1 MSGFDVRE
9 YQSVILGALLHDV
22 GKLLHRGND
31 EYKYSNGHEAASAQF
46 ITKFY
51 DRLKNDALYDIN
63 LVRVLVRHHKPKT
76 PKSVILNDD
85 DIKDKS
91 EDDKNRIWKLI
102 QTIRQADIY
111 SCVERE
117 RDKDKQSGFADRHL
131 PLVSIFSGVNLDG
144 ATRREQNKTTYSLTP
159 LKANQSFPMEIE
171 SLKDNEIKNTIK
183 LFEESIPYFSAFKS
197 FDDVLNKWLNILEEH
212 MWAVPSDTR
221 YETSDV
227 SLYDHLRS
235 TAAIAACLYKRHI
248 VAIEEGKKLDRIN
261 EFIFIGGDFSG
272 IQDYIFDI
280 TNRGSGGAAKRLRA
294 RSFFISVFSEAT
306 IHKILHSL
314 DLPIVCNLFSSGG
327 KFLLLAPN
335 VEGLES
341 TLQNVKKEIEREI
354 HKTYFNQFSFIMAW
368 MPKIKGFKEK
378 FKVYSFFSIADEM
391 FHLLETEKARKSLNV
406 LLDVEA
412 GKWNEHAFVADEL
425 YEEYQK
431 HGACSICGRGPATH
445 EEKEKDEEDEAVRCC
460 FTCYRDKLIGQR
472 LPKAEF
478 VAFGRG
484 DVSKEDE
491 DEGKRIVIFHK
502 QENDGRQKDYYAE
515 FLDSWKESDDFY
527 LIYDIGQ
534 QGDSANKNR
543 LIPLKKYY
551 ANYIPTSEKGVLDFE
566 DIAGCS
572 NWQNGEKKFGSS
584 LIGVLKADVDNLG
597 LIFSKGF
604 ENPDRLERG
613 LTEIDRKT
621 VSRYLTMSRM
631 LDLFFSG
638 WVKETMSNGSKESL
652 LTELNEMDSV
662 NQDRLKKYLE
672 SDAINFRN
680 IYTVYSGGDDLV
692 LVGPWETM
700 VVFSIFLNMQFRKY
714 TCNNQ
719 DITMSAGL
727 AVVKPKHPIASA
739 IKQADEL
746 LDKSKKEGKDRITL
760 FGTTVKWEKMSELT
774 DFFLFLDEKL
784 SDDNSNV
791 NPAFLYRLLQY
802 HRMALGY
809 LVEHKIEGLK
819 YLSALSYDMGRN
831 IVERD
836 KKGVITKGHQEQKVF
851 QTLINQ
857 RPDKNSIVYNMKI
870 PLFWALYRNRKS
882 YK

>member
-1 MSGFDVRE
+1 MSGIDVRE
-9 YQSVILGALLHDV
+9 YQGVILAALLHDV
-22 GKLLHRGND
+22 GKLLHRGDAGYEGTHQNASYDFIENLGSKLRND
-31 EYKYSNGHEAASAQF
+31 
-46 ITKFY
+46 T
-51 DRLKNDALYDIN
+51 LYDLELMKVIVKHHHSRKPVTLEDPHFKGMN
-63 LVRVLVRHHKPKT
+63 EDEKKRV
-76 PKSVILNDD
+76 
-85 DIKDKS
+85 
-91 EDDKNRIWKLI
+91 WKLI
-102 QTIRQADIY
+102 TIVKRADTY
-111 SCVERE
+111 SCAE
-117 RDKDKQSGFADRHL
+117 RDLDQQRRREVELRKA
-131 PLVSIFSGVNLDG
+131 PLDSIFSFVNLE
-144 ATRREQNKTTYSLTP
+144 TKEQKEKDRNKEKYNLETFKP
-159 LKANQSFPMEIE
+159 LSSFPSAINALTDKEIND
-171 SLKDNEIKNTIK
+171 LIGQFTNA
-183 LFEESIPYFSAFKS
+183 IPDFSGFKS
-197 FDDVLNKWLNILEEH
+197 FDDVLNKWLNILEKY

-248 VAIEEGKKLDRIN
+248 VAIEEGKKLDRTN

-314 DLPIVCNLFSSGG
+314 ELPIVCNLFSSGG
-327 KFLLLAPN
+327 KFLMLAPN
-335 VEGLES
+335 VEGMERALW
-341 TLQNVKKEIEREI
+341 NVKKEIEREI
-354 HKTYFNQFSFIMAW
+354 HKTYFSQFSFLMAW
-368 MPKIKGFKEK
+368 LPIKGFKEK
-378 FKVYSFFSIADEM
+378 FKVYNFFDIADDM
-391 FHLLETEKARKSLNV
+391 FHLLETEKARKSLNA
-406 LLDVEA
+406 LLDGAEN
-412 GKWNEHAFVADEL
+412 WNERAFVADEM
-425 YEEYQK
+425 YEEYQA

-445 EEKEKDEEDEAVRCC
+445 EEKERNEEEEAVRCC
-460 FTCYRDKLIGQR
+460 FTCYRDKLMGQR

-484 DVSKEDE
+484 EVSKEDE
-491 DEGKRIVIFHK
+491 DEGRKIVIFHK

-543 LIPLKKYY
+543 LIPLNKYY
-551 ANYIPTSEKGVLDFE
+551 ANYVPASEKGVLSFE

-572 NWQNGEKKFGSS
+572 SWMNGDKKFGSS

-672 SDAINFRN
+672 SDTINFRN

-802 HRMALGY
+802 HRMALSY
-809 LVEHKIEGLK
+809 LDKDKIEGLK

-831 IVERD
+831 IIERD
-836 KKGVITKGHQEQKVF
+836 KKGVIKKGHQEQRVF
-851 QTLINQ
+851 QSLINQ
-857 RPDKNSIVYNMKI
+857 RPDKSSIVYNMKI
-870 PLFWALYRNRKS
+870 PLFWALYRNRKNM
-882 YK
+882 